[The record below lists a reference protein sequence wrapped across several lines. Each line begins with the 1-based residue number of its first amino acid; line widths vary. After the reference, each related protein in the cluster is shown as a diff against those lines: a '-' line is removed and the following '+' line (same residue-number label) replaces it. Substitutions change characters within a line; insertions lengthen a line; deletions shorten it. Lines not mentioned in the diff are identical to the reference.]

1 MRFVT
6 VKRATEIKLEGV
18 KVSLDIVNGL
28 QKGILLSDGK
38 GGVLRVRLMGC
49 SDLSIE
55 VPAPPEVE
63 KKHKLTGWVL
73 GIPVDKTFDHQHEA
87 QREQMKLE
95 EAAPGTAL
103 LKVEEVQGPVDGE
116 SVGGDEIPF

>member
-18 KVSLDIVNGL
+18 RVSLDIVNGL
-28 QKGILLSDGK
+28 QRGILITDGK
-38 GGVLRVRLMGC
+38 GGVLRVRLAGY

-63 KKHKLTGWVL
+63 KKHKLTGSVL
-73 GIPVDKTFDHQHEA
+73 GIQVDKTFDDQFEA
-87 QREQMKLE
+87 QREQIKLE
-95 EAAPGTAL
+95 EAAPGSAV
-103 LKVEEVQGPVDGE
+103 LKLEEVEVPVDGE
-116 SVGGDEIPF
+116 STAGDEIPF